1 MRKIIFIIASFM
13 CVAWAA
19 KIGAQFD
26 IEELYEQEISRDEN
40 LQSVNISPSFL
51 DGYVTL
57 SGYVENL
64 WQKERLVQIAKAV
77 NGSKGVIDK
86 SRVIGLSIDSKDIAK
101 NIANSLYEE
110 EIVEIE
116 GLKVSSDDYGRVL
129 IQGEVDSD
137 QERMAAEEAIKRVPG
152 VISVKNSVA
161 VNSSKNRSRE
171 ELVEDIKYTLS
182 NIVLIDERLI
192 EPVVDGEVASLKG
205 NVGSEIEA
213 EQAKQAAESVPGIKE
228 TRITDL
234 TIVPSF
240 DRTLVFK
247 LSPSDSKYGDEE
259 LAAMVDKANYYDTRV
274 FSYDIEVSSK
284 NGIIQLNGL
293 VQSEKAREAAIENA
307 NNVLGVRGVKDNL
320 SVGEFDPNQD
330 VLAE

>member
-64 WQKERLVQIAKAV
+64 WQKERLIQIAKAV

-110 EIVEIE
+110 EVVEIE
-116 GLKVSSDDYGRVL
+116 ELKVSSDDYGRVL
-129 IQGEVDSD
+129 LQGEVDSD

-182 NIVLIDERLI
+182 NIVLIDKRLI

-247 LSPSDSKYGDEE
+247 LSPSNSKYGDEE

-320 SVGEFDPNQD
+320 SVGEFEPNQD

>member
-1 MRKIIFIIASFM
+1 M
-13 CVAWAA
+13 
-19 KIGAQFD
+19 
-26 IEELYEQEISRDEN
+26 
-40 LQSVNISPSFL
+40 
-51 DGYVTL
+51 
-57 SGYVENL
+57 ENL

-116 GLKVSSDDYGRVL
+116 ELKVSSDDYGRVL

>member
-40 LQSVNISPSFL
+40 LQSVNITPSFL

-116 GLKVSSDDYGRVL
+116 ELKVSSDDYGRVL

-228 TRITDL
+228 ARITDL

>member
-40 LQSVNISPSFL
+40 LQSVNITPSFL

-116 GLKVSSDDYGRVL
+116 ELKVSSDDYGRVL

-293 VQSEKAREAAIENA
+293 VQSEKAREAAVENA

>member
-1 MRKIIFIIASFM
+1 ML
-13 CVAWAA
+13 
-19 KIGAQFD
+19 
-26 IEELYEQEISRDEN
+26 LYEQEISRDEN
-40 LQSVNISPSFL
+40 LQSVNITPSFL

-116 GLKVSSDDYGRVL
+116 ELKVSSDDYGRVL

-213 EQAKQAAESVPGIKE
+213 EQAKQAAESIPGIKE

>member
-116 GLKVSSDDYGRVL
+116 ELKVSSDDYGRVL

>member
-40 LQSVNISPSFL
+40 LQSVNITPSFL

-116 GLKVSSDDYGRVL
+116 ELKVSSDDYGRVL

-192 EPVVDGEVASLKG
+192 EPVVDGEVARLKG

-213 EQAKQAAESVPGIKE
+213 EQAKQAAESIPGIKE

>member
-64 WQKERLVQIAKAV
+64 WQKERLIQIAKAV

-116 GLKVSSDDYGRVL
+116 ELKVSSDDYGRVL
-129 IQGEVDSD
+129 LQGEVDSD

-228 TRITDL
+228 ARITDL

-247 LSPSDSKYGDEE
+247 LSPSNSKYGDEE

>member
-40 LQSVNISPSFL
+40 LQSVNITPSFL

-116 GLKVSSDDYGRVL
+116 ELKVSSDDYGRVL

-247 LSPSDSKYGDEE
+247 LSPSNSKYGDEE

>member
-64 WQKERLVQIAKAV
+64 WQKERLIQIAKAV

-110 EIVEIE
+110 EVVEIE
-116 GLKVSSDDYGRVL
+116 ELKVSSDDYGRVL
-129 IQGEVDSD
+129 LQGEVDSD

-247 LSPSDSKYGDEE
+247 LSPSNSKYGDEE

-320 SVGEFDPNQD
+320 SVGEFEPNQD

>member
-40 LQSVNISPSFL
+40 LQSVNITPSFL

-116 GLKVSSDDYGRVL
+116 ELKVSSDDYGRVL

>member
-64 WQKERLVQIAKAV
+64 WQKERLIQIAKAV

-110 EIVEIE
+110 EVVEIE
-116 GLKVSSDDYGRVL
+116 ELKVSSDDYGRVL
-129 IQGEVDSD
+129 IQGEVDSN

-161 VNSSKNRSRE
+161 VNSSKNRSRQ

>member
-40 LQSVNISPSFL
+40 LQSVNITPSFL

-116 GLKVSSDDYGRVL
+116 ELKVSSDDYGRVL

-228 TRITDL
+228 ARITDL

-247 LSPSDSKYGDEE
+247 LSPSNSKYGDEE